1 MRKFKI
7 KIELANKVAR
17 PKKSTLSPF
26 FLDLSMRRMP
36 HTPKIKL
43 KKPIRDRMTKKL
55 PSSPSGGKELIPVS
69 FCAIML
75 QSF

>member
-43 KKPIRDRMTKKL
+43 IKPIRILDRNDQWITMTTNMIYL
-55 PSSPSGGKELIPVS
+55 NG
-69 FCAIML
+69 
-75 QSF
+75 